1 MAYGHVMTTKADITE
16 VAGRLAEFVRQVE
29 SGNDVLLT
37 RDSKPVAR
45 LVPAT
50 APPAVSGPP
59 RAIRSLKGHRVLTPD
74 ISQADLA
81 DELFA
86 RE

>member
-1 MAYGHVMTTKADITE
+1 MTTKADIAE
-16 VAGRLAEFVRQVE
+16 FAGRLAEFVRQVE

-50 APPAVSGPP
+50 EKPAAPGSPLS
-59 RAIRSLKGHRVLTPD
+59 IRSLKGHRVLTPV
-74 ISQADLA
+74 ISQAELA
-81 DELFA
+81 DEMFA